1 MGLRVSLC
9 SCSQHRSSKA
19 GTGCHF
25 PVLRLRGIRLG
36 PLRAL
41 GPVPRNA
48 PPSTTLRSGESSG
61 EERRVRIS
69 SPECRPLARSV
80 GREQATSSSTASI
93 LGSAEHQAGAQD
105 GMRRAGRAGKGLSA
119 ACPPQEAGGRMMQQ
133 GLPPGALGGEFI
145 TEMCLRS
152 ARRRQPLGLPS
163 LMLSLGFLG
172 PP

>member
-1 MGLRVSLC
+1 MGR
-9 SCSQHRSSKA
+9 
-19 GTGCHF
+19 
-25 PVLRLRGIRLG
+25 RGEFG
-36 PLRAL
+36 SAAL
-41 GPVPRNA
+41 
-48 PPSTTLRSGESSG
+48 
-61 EERRVRIS
+61 
-69 SPECRPLARSV
+69 SV
-80 GREQATSSSTASI
+80 GLSGSVSGKGGAGADQATSSSTASI

-105 GMRRAGRAGKGLSA
+105 GVRRAGRAGKGLSA